1 MFFDRKAQLR
11 GKAPSSE
18 HPQRI
23 LPKPPFGVSYAS
35 DDSAFEV
42 GFAIK
47 AVGNTSVQVH
57 GHRVNGKITA
67 GEIFGQIWHKYH
79 AVRVSSVVI
88 RAVSAE
94 SRDLKAFS
102 VQQNGD
108 GPVFDSRRDAAR
120 KERHDFLGQGRG
132 RNVPVVDRPS
142 EKRVAH
148 APAHKAG
155 RKARVFE
162 RF

>member
-79 AVRVSSVVI
+79 TVRVSPVVI

-94 SRDLKAFS
+94 SRDLEALAAK
-102 VQQNGD
+102 QNGD
-108 GPVFDSRRDAAR
+108 GPVFDSRRDTAR

>member
-47 AVGNTSVQVH
+47 AVGNASVQVH

-79 AVRVSSVVI
+79 TVRVSPVVI

-94 SRDLKAFS
+94 SRDFEALAAK
-102 VQQNGD
+102 QNGD

-132 RNVPVVDRPS
+132 RNVPVVDWPS
-142 EKRVAH
+142 EKCVAH
-148 APAHKAG
+148 AAAYETG
-155 RKARVFE
+155 RKTYPLE

>member
-11 GKAPSSE
+11 GKAQGSE

-23 LPKPPFGVSYAS
+23 LPEPAFRVPHTA
-35 DDSAFEV
+35 DDSALQV

-47 AVGNTSVQVH
+47 AVGNASVQVH
-57 GHRVNGKITA
+57 GHRVDGKIAA
-67 GEIFGQIWHKYH
+67 GEIFGQIRHKHH
-79 AVRVSSVVI
+79 AVRVPPVVI

-94 SRDLKAFS
+94 SRDLEAFF

-120 KERHDFLGQGRG
+120 KERHDFLG
-132 RNVPVVDRPS
+132 
-142 EKRVAH
+142 
-148 APAHKAG
+148 
-155 RKARVFE
+155 
-162 RF
+162 